1 MKTYNLHAVT
11 FANDSYYTVI
21 LPSDFPNLTENKMR
35 SWAKCK
41 SETSKQRI
49 AILDC
54 DAKFKHYTCVNNGLT
69 ELQAHEMRVEL
80 LHRVEAEGKRTII
93 NNLKR
98 CETSLEKHRNAFWD
112 ELEEKG
118 IKEILSEI

>member
-11 FANDSYYTVI
+11 FTNGSYYTVI
-21 LPSDFPNLTENKMR
+21 LPSNFPELTENQMR
-35 SWAKCK
+35 AWARDK

-54 DAKFKHYTCVNNGLT
+54 DAKFQHYTCVSNGLT

-80 LHRVEAEGKRTII
+80 LHRVIEEGNKTII
-93 NNLKR
+93 NSLKR
-98 CETSLEKHRNAFWD
+98 CETSLKKHRDAFWD
-112 ELEEKG
+112 NLEAEG
-118 IKEILSEI
+118 IKEIMAES

>member
-11 FANDSYYTVI
+11 FANDAYYTVI
-21 LPSDFPNLTENKMR
+21 LPSDLPKLTENRMR
-35 SWAKCK
+35 AWAKDK

-54 DAKFKHYTCVNNGLT
+54 DAKFKHYTCVDNGLT

-80 LHRVEAEGKRTII
+80 LYRVKKEGKKKII
-93 NNLKR
+93 NSLKR
-98 CETSLEKHRNAFWD
+98 CETSLKKHREAS
-112 ELEEKG
+112 
-118 IKEILSEI
+118 ISQKE

>member
-11 FANDSYYTVI
+11 FTNGSYYTVI

-35 SWAKCK
+35 AWAKAK
-41 SETSKQRI
+41 SKTSKQRI

-54 DAKFKHYTCVNNGLT
+54 DAKFKHYICVNNGLT

-80 LHRVEAEGKRTII
+80 LHRVKAERKKKII

-98 CETSLEKHRNAFWD
+98 CETSLEKHRDAFWN
-112 ELEEKG
+112 ELEAKG
-118 IKEILSEI
+118 IDEIMSGV